1 MRANPSRAIL
11 PQAGARVAGGA
22 RLSSGNVSASAAF
35 HLQARGSSPS
45 FLEVSMDSGSN
56 TIIGVVVGALLV
68 VAVVVWAFGGFNR
81 REPGVSIDL
90 PNVQITTPAP
100 PA

>member
-1 MRANPSRAIL
+1 
-11 PQAGARVAGGA
+11 
-22 RLSSGNVSASAAF
+22 
-35 HLQARGSSPS
+35 
-45 FLEVSMDSGSN
+45 MDSGSN